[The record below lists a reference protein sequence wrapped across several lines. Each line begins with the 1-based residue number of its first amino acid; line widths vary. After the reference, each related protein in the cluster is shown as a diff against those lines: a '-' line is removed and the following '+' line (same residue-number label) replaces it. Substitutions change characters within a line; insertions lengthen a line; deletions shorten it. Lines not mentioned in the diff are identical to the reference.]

1 MNPGDVPGTANRM
14 TTHTIEHDTEAH
26 EFTTNVDGVQAHLVY
41 HLEGH
46 GMVITHTGV
55 PDAIGGRGIAGE
67 LVQAAFEYARSQG
80 WHVRPACS
88 YAAAWVERHP
98 EYNQLL
104 G

>member
-1 MNPGDVPGTANRM
+1 M
-14 TTHTIEHDTEAH
+14 TTHAIQHDPVAEV
-26 EFTTNVDGVQAHLVY
+26 FTTTVDGVEARLVY
-41 HLEGH
+41 HLADGW
-46 GMVITHTGV
+46 MVITHTGV

-67 LVQAAFEYARSQG
+67 LVRAAFEHARAQG
-80 WHVRPACS
+80 WNVRPACS

>member
-1 MNPGDVPGTANRM
+1 MASRRTC
-14 TTHTIEHDTEAH
+14 
-26 EFTTNVDGVQAHLVY
+26 VY
-41 HLEGH
+41 HLEGK

-67 LVQAAFEYARSQG
+67 LVRAAFEYAKSQG